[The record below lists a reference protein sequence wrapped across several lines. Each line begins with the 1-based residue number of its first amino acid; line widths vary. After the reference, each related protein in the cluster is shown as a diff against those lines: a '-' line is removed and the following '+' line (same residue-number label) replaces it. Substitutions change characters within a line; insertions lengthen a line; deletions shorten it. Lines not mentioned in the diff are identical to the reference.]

1 MSDYEAFVH
10 ELIGY
15 IFKVQDKD
23 DDNLSAEIIC
33 RKLYKY
39 GLIENVNHEWRMK
52 YRPKHRWPATVH
64 NGRADK
70 EDWQSYTIDRK
81 TEPNNSEKPN
91 NCEDWHGDCKTCE
104 WYDGTSRYI
113 PCCDYEPKD
122 EATISKMEQVDKDIN
137 VRSKDCTTCRHAG
150 EVYEDPCELC
160 YRHSHYEPKDE
171 ATISK
176 MEQVE
181 DEPQTERSE

>member
-1 MSDYEAFVH
+1 MTDYEAFVH

-23 DDNLSAEIIC
+23 DDNLSAELVC

-39 GLIENVNHEWRMK
+39 GLIENVNHEWRIK

-81 TEPNNSEKPN
+81 TENSSEIPN
-91 NCEDWHGDCKTCE
+91 NC
-104 WYDGTSRYI
+104 
-113 PCCDYEPKD
+113 
-122 EATISKMEQVDKDIN
+122 
-137 VRSKDCTTCRHAG
+137 
-150 EVYEDPCELC
+150 
-160 YRHSHYEPKDE
+160 
-171 ATISK
+171 
-176 MEQVE
+176 
-181 DEPQTERSE
+181 DEPQTERSSK

>member
-10 ELIGY
+10 ELIGC

-81 TEPNNSEKPN
+81 TEP
-91 NCEDWHGDCKTCE
+91 
-104 WYDGTSRYI
+104 
-113 PCCDYEPKD
+113 
-122 EATISKMEQVDKDIN
+122 TISKMEQVDKDIN
-137 VRSKDCTTCRHAG
+137 VRSKDER
-150 EVYEDPCELC
+150 
-160 YRHSHYEPKDE
+160 
-171 ATISK
+171 
-176 MEQVE
+176 
-181 DEPQTERSE
+181 QTEERTIQGTGDCDHCSRLFVDCDGR

>member
-15 IFKVQDKD
+15 IFKVQDND

-81 TEPNNSEKPN
+81 TENSSEKPN
-91 NCEDWHGDCKTCE
+91 NCEDLQDWKDRMWAEAIVT
-104 WYDGTSRYI
+104 
-113 PCCDYEPKD
+113 EP
-122 EATISKMEQVDKDIN
+122 
-137 VRSKDCTTCRHAG
+137 
-150 EVYEDPCELC
+150 
-160 YRHSHYEPKDE
+160 
-171 ATISK
+171 TISK

-181 DEPQTERSE
+181 DEPQTERRASDD